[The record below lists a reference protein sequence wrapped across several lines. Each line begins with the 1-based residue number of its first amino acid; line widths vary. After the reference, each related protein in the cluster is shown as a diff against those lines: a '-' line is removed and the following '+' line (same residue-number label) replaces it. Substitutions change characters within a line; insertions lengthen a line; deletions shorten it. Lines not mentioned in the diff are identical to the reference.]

1 MQVVLIAFTS
11 LQFSHL
17 VFLTVAKSDD
27 NVSVSLASSALCFLA
42 SALTIPLSYL
52 EHGKSRRPSTV
63 LSIYLFLTLLLDTA
77 RARTLWLTITS
88 HAMGTNARIFT
99 ATVALKVAILLIESK
114 QKTTWLHWDSE
125 KHSPEESSG
134 FFDLGMF
141 TWLKRLFMAGYSSV
155 LTMDNLYSLDDD
167 LSSAKMHN
175 RLSAC
180 RDHSVSGGSRFRL
193 AKALGKALLGPM
205 LMPMLPRLILIGF
218 TFSQPFFLASVL
230 STIAR
235 ESEGGARRDGFGLI
249 GAAVVIYT
257 GIALSR
263 AFYGYF
269 TQRSVAMARG
279 CLVSAVYEKT
289 TRSQILAGDDAAA
302 ITLMST
308 DIERVT
314 DGITNMHDVWADM
327 LQAGLGC
334 WLLQRKLG
342 FAFLAPVV
350 VVLCCGLMM
359 IWLSRAAAKTQAS
372 WMTKIQSRV
381 GMTSKVITHVKQ
393 VKISGIAQSIER
405 LIQALRMDEL
415 SVGNQFRI
423 VLVITS
429 TISFA
434 PQSMSAVLAF
444 ALAGRELDVSTMYES
459 LSYLVLLTAPLSG
472 FFQRIPAILSAF
484 TCLQRIQR
492 YLETGSRRDFRV
504 TSDENRIG
512 RLSSASSYVSHAQSA
527 TTVELQHIA
536 VPRTHASSNE
546 VVLSISNGSFAWKAE
561 QTVLKDINITLP
573 FAQITFV
580 IGPVASG
587 KSSLCKAILG
597 DIPVAAGEVS
607 LHPSF
612 SSIAF
617 CDQVPFLV
625 SGTLRQNIVGHL
637 TFDHARFN
645 EVTWAAALS
654 EDIAALP
661 DGHDT
666 DLGTNGTSL
675 SGGQKA
681 RLSLAR
687 ALYDRSPLLVLDDVF
702 SGLDNS
708 TAARVFDRT
717 FGPAGLLRRR
727 GATALVCTHSTRHTP
742 LADHI
747 IALGPQG
754 TIVEQGPYQSLAQ
767 SHDARAATILDMIQH
782 DSNAD
787 KAEDVPQTLGMPRP
801 RNNDAITKALDD
813 RSRQLGDWKVY
824 KHYFNSMNKLYFL
837 LMLVGCILIAGGQ
850 QLPTVWVGL
859 WAADSL
865 DKPNSF
871 YVGVYALFSFLILS
885 GVFVGAWTCFI
896 PMTID
901 VGRELHRKAIWTVMH
916 APLRL
921 FTATDTGTI
930 TNLFS
935 QDTTIIDSELSMY
948 LLNFVFNVVG
958 IIGSGIVIA
967 LASPYL
973 AASYPVLVV
982 IGYCVQM
989 FYLRTSRQLRLLD
1002 LEAKSPL

>member
-1 MQVVLIAFTS
+1 
-11 LQFSHL
+11 
-17 VFLTVAKSDD
+17 
-27 NVSVSLASSALCFLA
+27 
-42 SALTIPLSYL
+42 
-52 EHGKSRRPSTV
+52 
-63 LSIYLFLTLLLDTA
+63 
-77 RARTLWLTITS
+77 
-88 HAMGTNARIFT
+88 
-99 ATVALKVAILLIESK
+99 
-114 QKTTWLHWDSE
+114 
-125 KHSPEESSG
+125 
-134 FFDLGMF
+134 
-141 TWLKRLFMAGYSSV
+141 
-155 LTMDNLYSLDDD
+155 
-167 LSSAKMHN
+167 
-175 RLSAC
+175 
-180 RDHSVSGGSRFRL
+180 
-193 AKALGKALLGPM
+193 
-205 LMPMLPRLILIGF
+205 
-218 TFSQPFFLASVL
+218 
-230 STIAR
+230 
-235 ESEGGARRDGFGLI
+235 
-249 GAAVVIYT
+249 
-257 GIALSR
+257 
-263 AFYGYF
+263 
-269 TQRSVAMARG
+269 
-279 CLVSAVYEKT
+279 
-289 TRSQILAGDDAAA
+289 
-302 ITLMST
+302 MST

-314 DGITNMHDVWADM
+314 DGMTNMHDVWADM

-342 FAFLAPVV
+342 FAFLAPVI
-350 VVLCCGLMM
+350 VVLGCGLMM
-359 IWLSRAAAKTQAS
+359 VWLSRAAAKTQAS
-372 WMTKIQSRV
+372 WMGKIQSRV

-405 LIQALRMDEL
+405 LIQALRVDEL

-434 PQSMSAVLAF
+434 PQSMSAVLGF

-459 LSYLVLLTAPLSG
+459 LSCLGLLTAPLSG

-484 TCLQRIQR
+484 TCLERIQR
-492 YLETGSRRDFRV
+492 YLETGSCRDFCV

-512 RLSSASSYVSHAQSA
+512 RLSSASSYVSHAQTT

-561 QTVLKDINITLP
+561 QTVLKDIDITLP

-587 KSSLCKAILG
+587 KSLLCKAILG

-617 CDQVPFLV
+617 CDQVPFLI

-645 EVTWAAALS
+645 EVIWAAALS

-681 RLSLAR
+681 RLSLAK

-708 TAARVFDRT
+708 TAARVFNRT

-727 GATALVCTHSTRHTP
+727 GATALVCTHSMRHIP
-742 LADHI
+742 LANHI

-787 KAEDVPQTLGMPRP
+787 KAEDAPQTLGMPRP

-813 RSRQLGDWKVY
+813 CSRATRGLESVQTLFKQREQTLLFVDAGRLYLNRRWLAIADSVGGPLGRRLTGQTQQLLYRRLRFVQLLHSDWRLCRSLDLFHSHDHRRWPGAASQSHMDGHACTTSFVHCHRYRHYHEPVLSRHHDHRQQVIDVFIKLRIQRSRHHWIWNR
-824 KHYFNSMNKLYFL
+824 H
-837 LMLVGCILIAGGQ
+837 C
-850 QLPTVWVGL
+850 TGL
-859 WAADSL
+859 TIPCCL
-865 DKPNSF
+865 
-871 YVGVYALFSFLILS
+871 LS
-885 GVFVGAWTCFI
+885 GTGSHRLLRT
-896 PMTID
+896 D
-901 VGRELHRKAIWTVMH
+901 VL
-916 APLRL
+916 PP
-921 FTATDTGTI
+921 
-930 TNLFS
+930 
-935 QDTTIIDSELSMY
+935 
-948 LLNFVFNVVG
+948 NFE
-958 IIGSGIVIA
+958 A
-967 LASPYL
+967 
-973 AASYPVLVV
+973 AASSGL
-982 IGYCVQM
+982 GG
-989 FYLRTSRQLRLLD
+989 
-1002 LEAKSPL
+1002 